1 MPFLEIFDF
10 TDEPEKREAAGRSMT
25 EALCE
30 AYGIKPDIVTCY
42 FLSFGYQAYM
52 HAGKFPGTPAEKR
65 IFVKVHAF
73 QRSLGLRRRAAR
85 VMTDAAALA
94 YGVDAATVAI
104 YFFDHATEN
113 VAHNGILAC
122 D

>member
-10 TDEPEKREAAGRSMT
+10 TDEPEKREAAGHSMT
-25 EALCE
+25 EALCC

-42 FLSFGYQAYM
+42 FLSFGQQAYM
-52 HAGKFPGTPAEKR
+52 HAGKSSRARAEKR

-73 QRSLGLRRRAAR
+73 QRSLDLRRKAAR
-85 VMTDAAALA
+85 AMTDAAALA
-94 YGVDAATVAI
+94 YGVDASTVAI
-104 YFFDHATEN
+104 YFFDRATED